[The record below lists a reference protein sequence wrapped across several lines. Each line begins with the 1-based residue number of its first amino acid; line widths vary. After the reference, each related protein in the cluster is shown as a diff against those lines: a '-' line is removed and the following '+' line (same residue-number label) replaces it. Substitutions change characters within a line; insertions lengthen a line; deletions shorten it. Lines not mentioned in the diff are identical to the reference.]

1 MPIMNGYDAC
11 KQIREAENSKNLGI
25 HALLHVDLQSRELNH
40 SQNTHN
46 LGGDASKKNSPL
58 IVALTAYLNQDIIE
72 KCKVAGFDDWIET
85 PLTKDKIQEQLINK
99 IAAMR
104 GLLKKEEFE
113 YQNESA
119 ECMELC

>member
-25 HALLHVDLQSRELNH
+25 HALLHLDLQCRDLNQ

-46 LGGDASKKNSPL
+46 MGGDASKKQSPL

-72 KCKVAGFDDWIET
+72 KCRIAGFDDWIET
-85 PLTKDKIQEQLINK
+85 PLTKDKIQEQLLNK
-99 IAAMR
+99 IGAMR
-104 GLLKKEEFE
+104 GHLKNEEIKCE
-113 YQNESA
+113 NQSA
-119 ECMELC
+119 DCED